1 VDVKTD
7 VLIIGGG
14 PAGIQAS
21 RMLKTLQ
28 PALNVVVVR
37 PEQYSMVYCAIPYVF
52 EGLVE
57 PEKSYKKDEL
67 VTGVGAQLFKEKA
80 TAIDLDAQCVTTDNN
95 NTFYYKNLLI
105 VTGATPFIPAV
116 DGKDL
121 ERILTVK
128 TGSDMQNILDLIEAG
143 AKSAVVIGAGAI
155 GIEQALAYRHRG
167 LQVHLVDM
175 AANPLAALL
184 DSDFAESVTNILEKE
199 GVNLHLGRK
208 LLSFEGEKS
217 VRAVVL
223 DDDTAIKLNGD
234 KDFVIVSVGVRP
246 NLDLFAGTDLEIGSD
261 GLIVNKNMR
270 TNRENVYAAGDCC
283 RYFSGIDGKAIS
295 GKLATNAVPMA
306 KVAALNILGFN
317 AEFPGLF
324 NGAVT
329 IAGDLKVGGTGFT
342 ETIAKQRGLD
352 VSISFGETTTRFPMM
367 PGAGKV
373 KVKLVYENN
382 TKRIVGGQVI
392 GAEAVAERIDIITL
406 AIQNG
411 MTVSELSGLSYCA
424 QPWQTFFPARNAI
437 VSAANTAFLK
447 SKSLLKV

>member
-1 VDVKTD
+1 MNVKTD

-21 RMLKTLQ
+21 RMLKTLH
-28 PALNVVVVR
+28 PPLDVVVLR
-37 PEQYSMVYCAIPYVF
+37 PEQYSMIYCAIPYVL

-57 PEKSYKKDEL
+57 PKKSYKKDEL
-67 VTGVGAQLFKEKA
+67 ITSVAARLFKERA
-80 TAIDLDAQCVTTDNN
+80 VSVDFDANVVKTDADH
-95 NTFYYKNLLI
+95 TFYYKTLLI
-105 VTGATPFIPAV
+105 ATGANPFVPMLK
-116 DGKDL
+116 GKEL

-155 GIEQALAYRHRG
+155 GIEQALAYRRRG
-167 LQVHLVDM
+167 MEVHLVDM
-175 AANPLAALL
+175 ASHPLPAML
-184 DSDFAESVTNILEKE
+184 DVDFAESVTNILEQE
-199 GVNLHLGRK
+199 GIKLYLGRK
-208 LLSFEGEKS
+208 LVSFEGRNA
-217 VRAVVL
+217 VRTVVL
-223 DDDTAIKLNGD
+223 DDGTTIKLNER
-234 KDFVIVSVGVRP
+234 KDFVIVSVGVKP
-246 NLDLFAGTDLEIGSD
+246 NLDLFVGTDLEIGPD
-261 GLIVNKNMR
+261 GLIINKNAL
-270 TNRENVYAAGDCC
+270 TNREGVYAAGDCC
-283 RYFSGIDGKAIS
+283 QYYSGIDGKAIG

-306 KVAALNILGFN
+306 KVAALNILGFD

-329 IAGDLKVGGTGFT
+329 ITGELRVGGTGFT
-342 ETIAKQRGLD
+342 EKIAKQRGLD
-352 VSISFGETTTRFPMM
+352 VSSSFGETTTRFPMM

-392 GAEAVAERIDIITL
+392 GAEAVAERIDIITF
-406 AIQNG
+406 AIQHR

-437 VSAANTAFLK
+437 VSAATTAFLK
-447 SKSLLKV
+447 SKSFLKV

>member
-21 RMLKTLQ
+21 RMLKTLK
-28 PALNVVVVR
+28 PAINVVLLR
-37 PEQYSMVYCAIPYVF
+37 PEQYSMVYCAIPYVL
-52 EGLVE
+52 EGLFE

-67 VTGVGAQLFKEKA
+67 VTGVGARLFKEKA
-80 TAIDLDAQCVTTDNN
+80 TAVDLDARCVTTNNN
-95 NTFYYKNLLI
+95 NTFYYENLLI
-105 VTGATPFIPAV
+105 ATGATPFVPPV
-116 DGKDL
+116 EGKNL
-121 ERILTVK
+121 EGVLTVK
-128 TGSDMQNILDLIEAG
+128 TGSDMLNILNIIKAG
-143 AKSAVVIGAGAI
+143 SKRAVVIGAGAI
-155 GIEQALAYRHRG
+155 GIEQALAYKHRG
-167 LQVHLVDM
+167 LEVHLVDM
-175 AANPLAALL
+175 APHPLAAML
-184 DSDFAESVTNILEKE
+184 DSDFAESATNILEQE
-199 GVNLHLGRK
+199 GIKLYFGRK
-208 LLSFEGEKS
+208 LASFEGRNS

-223 DDDTAIKLNGD
+223 DDGTTIKLNEG

-246 NLDLFAGTDLEIGSD
+246 SLDLFVGTDLEIGSD

-270 TNRENVYAAGDCC
+270 TNRESVYAAGDCC
-283 RYFSGIDGKAIS
+283 QYYSGIDGKNVV

-306 KVAALNILGFN
+306 KVAALNILGFD

-329 IAGDLKVGGTGFT
+329 VTGELRVGGTGFT
-342 ETIAKQRGLD
+342 GKIAKQRGLD
-352 VSISFGETTTRFPMM
+352 VSTSFGETTTRFPMM

-382 TKRIVGGQVI
+382 TKRIVGGQVM

-406 AIQNG
+406 AIQQG
-411 MTVSELSGLSYCA
+411 MTISELSGLSYCA

-437 VSAANTAFLK
+437 VSAATTAFLK
-447 SKSLLKV
+447 SKSFLKV